1 MPTVPI
7 ERESGRKV
15 GLLTADPTPT
25 LLAIIAHTGMDFVIL
40 DAEQT
45 SLTVHQCAGAVQQ
58 LRGTGVRVSVRVP
71 DLEAN
76 TLVAYANTGAQ
87 ALVLPHLR
95 HVEEL
100 ERAAEA
106 VRYAP
111 EGRRSRQVS
120 FASGFGSDFG
130 EPPALSVLFETVDA
144 VDHAADF
151 AASEAFGGGWLGTT
165 DLLSDLQRTGRA
177 DGNAVDKA
185 VQHVVDTV
193 RGAGHSIG
201 LPAPSSARADEAFA
215 RGADRCVIY
224 WERELASLLAAY
236 AASRNA

>member
-1 MPTVPI
+1 MPTGPF
-7 ERESGRKV
+7 EREPDRKV
-15 GLLTADPTPT
+15 GLLTADPHPT
-25 LLAIIAHTGMDFVIL
+25 LLAIAAHSGVDFMIL

-45 SLTVHQCAGAVQQ
+45 SLTVHDCAAAVQQ
-58 LRGTGVRVSVRVP
+58 LRGTGVHVSVRVP
-71 DLEAN
+71 DLGAD
-76 TLVAYANTGAQ
+76 TLVAFANTGVQ

-100 ERAAEA
+100 EKAAEA

-130 EPPALSVLFETVDA
+130 DPPRLDVLFETVDA
-144 VDHAADF
+144 VDRAADF
-151 AASEAFGGGWLGTT
+151 AASAAFGGGWLGTT
-165 DLLSDLQRTGRA
+165 DLFSDLQRTGRA
-177 DGNAVDKA
+177 DGNALDKA

-193 RGAGHSIG
+193 RGAGYSIG
-201 LPAPSSARADEAFA
+201 LPAASAARADEVFA

-224 WERELASLLAAY
+224 WERELASLLTAY
-236 AASRNA
+236 ADSRNA